1 MSEKDTTLSGDKLYH
16 LRNQEVQITGY
27 LYCYA
32 DNDEEALEKL
42 RKGHC
47 VWVSGEHYS
56 RLDKV
61 RVEDLVEKK

>member
-1 MSEKDTTLSGDKLYH
+1 MSEKDPTLSGDNLYH
-16 LRNQEVQITGY
+16 LRNQEVLIEGY
-27 LYCYA
+27 FYVYA

-61 RVEDLVEKK
+61 RREDLVEKK